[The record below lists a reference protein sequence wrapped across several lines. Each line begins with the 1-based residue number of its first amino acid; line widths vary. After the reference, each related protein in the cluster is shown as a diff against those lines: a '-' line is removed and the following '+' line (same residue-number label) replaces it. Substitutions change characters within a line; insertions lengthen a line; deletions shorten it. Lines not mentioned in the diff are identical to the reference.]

1 MRSIVSIVVGLAM
14 IQACSNDPAG
24 PEREGTFAL
33 LALAGGIAIANE
45 GAEARFF
52 ILFEG
57 ETAAVVDLN
66 FDPDA
71 EEHWIRIP
79 AGESRLVPWS
89 AIHGFHAGARTVVV
103 HSWIRSVAHEI
114 DGGIQWGAEGFLTR
128 FIEL

>member
-45 GAEARFF
+45 DTEDRWF
-52 ILFEG
+52 ILIEG
-57 ETAAVVDLN
+57 QSAAMVDLY
-66 FDPDA
+66 FGP
-71 EEHWIRIP
+71 EGVVHWTRIP

-89 AIHGFHAGARTVVV
+89 EILGFHAGARTVVV